1 MKVYSYNR
9 RRIKFVF
16 VMAALALG
24 VIVGRLAYIMLYRG
38 EYYSEKADSLHERE
52 RSIKAPRGRIY
63 DRNGNIIADN
73 KAVCSISVI
82 HSQIEDEAEDKD
94 PADIRKKGEKVSS
107 RELIASN
114 VDKETGKKIK
124 AAAVPG
130 IKVDEDYKR
139 SYPYD
144 TLASKV
150 IGFTGADNQGILGL
164 EVTYDSVL
172 TGTNGHGCKGN
183 RACGI
188 FRNQDRAHS
197 RK

>member
-1 MKVYSYNR
+1 MRHPANMIIKKSGTKSLKVYSYNR

-82 HSQIEDEAEDKD
+82 HSQIEDEAEVTELLTRYLDKD
-94 PADIRKKGEKVSS
+94 PADIRKKVEKVSS
-107 RELIASN
+107 R
-114 VDKETGKKIK
+114 G
-124 AAAVPG
+124 
-130 IKVDEDYKR
+130 
-139 SYPYD
+139 
-144 TLASKV
+144 
-150 IGFTGADNQGILGL
+150 
-164 EVTYDSVL
+164 
-172 TGTNGHGCKGN
+172 
-183 RACGI
+183 
-188 FRNQDRAHS
+188 AHS
-197 RK
+197 VKCRQGDRKKDQGGCCSGDQGGRGLQAQLSI

>member
-82 HSQIEDEAEDKD
+82 HSQIEDEAEVTELLTRYLDKD
-94 PADIRKKGEKVSS
+94 PADIRKKVEKVSS

-114 VDKETGKKIK
+114 VDKETGKRSRRLLFRGSRWTRITS
-124 AAAVPG
+124 AAIHMIPLH
-130 IKVDEDYKR
+130 R
-139 SYPYD
+139 R
-144 TLASKV
+144 L
-150 IGFTGADNQGILGL
+150 
-164 EVTYDSVL
+164 
-172 TGTNGHGCKGN
+172 
-183 RACGI
+183 
-188 FRNQDRAHS
+188 
-197 RK
+197 

>member
-82 HSQIEDEAEDKD
+82 HSQIEDEAEITELLTRY
-94 PADIRKKGEKVSS
+94 PVSYTH
-107 RELIASN
+107 L
-114 VDKETGKKIK
+114 TL
-124 AAAVPG
+124 PTT
-130 IKVDEDYKR
+130 
-139 SYPYD
+139 PY
-144 TLASKV
+144 V
-150 IGFTGADNQGILGL
+150 
-164 EVTYDSVL
+164 
-172 TGTNGHGCKGN
+172 
-183 RACGI
+183 
-188 FRNQDRAHS
+188 
-197 RK
+197 